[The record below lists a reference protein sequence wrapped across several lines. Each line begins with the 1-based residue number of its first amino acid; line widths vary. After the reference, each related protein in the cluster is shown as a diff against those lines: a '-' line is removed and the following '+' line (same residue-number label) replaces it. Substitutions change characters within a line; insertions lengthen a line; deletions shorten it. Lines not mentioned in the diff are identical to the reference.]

1 MPVWMETG
9 DTAWNGQDALRH
21 LASVDEVMGRLIRTV
36 GPYTLVPKRPRHPFQ
51 SLATSI
57 LYQQLNGKA
66 AATIVGRFVERM
78 GERGRFPTPER
89 VARATLPGLR
99 KCGISGSKGKALK
112 DLARR
117 TLAGGVPSFA
127 QLLRMEDEAIVECLT
142 EVRGIGRWTVEMLLM
157 FRLGRPDVLPVTDFG
172 VRKGF
177 GITYGMDRMPTPQ
190 EVADHGERWKPHRT
204 VASWYL
210 WRATDLNT
218 EAGKTWP

>member
-1 MPVWMETG
+1 MKTSGKGASGADV
-9 DTAWNGQDALRH
+9 LRH
-21 LASVDEVMGRLIRTV
+21 LSAVDEVMGRLIKTI
-36 GPYTLVPKRPRHPFQ
+36 GPYTLEPKRPRHPFQ
-51 SLATSI
+51 ALATSI

-78 GERGRFPTPER
+78 GQRGRFPAPER

-99 KCGISGSKGKALK
+99 RCGISGSKGKALK

-117 TLAGGVPSFA
+117 TVDGEVPSWA
-127 QLLRMEDEAIVECLT
+127 QLARMEDEAIVERLT
-142 EVRGIGRWTVEMLLM
+142 EVRGVGRWTVEMLLM

-177 GITYGMDRMPTPQ
+177 GIAYGMDRMPTPK
-190 EVADHGERWKPHRT
+190 EVADHGERWRPYRT

-210 WRATDLNT
+210 WRVTDLNA